1 MGVVAVT
8 SLIATTD
15 LGTFPINTRILS
27 TLNVVQARPVIRPFV
42 EVGSE
47 PKMDPL
53 HACNPVNGPGN
64 WLLTTLR
71 EAPESA
77 MILSVS
83 GIG

>member
-1 MGVVAVT
+1 MKT
-8 SLIATTD
+8 L
-15 LGTFPINTRILS
+15 TRSPLK
-27 TLNVVQARPVIRPFV
+27 VVQARPGIRPFV